1 MPYRVTQEPY
11 RVTQE
16 DILSLGVDAAAVSV
30 EISLSISSFPVCRA
44 VAEAGGA
51 ALSAAIREARFIPV
65 GSAVEVDPGSLP
77 FRHLFAA
84 AAPVWLTGK
93 ANEFL
98 TLRLTYQNLFAA
110 AEKAGCRSLAL
121 PFLSALHYR
130 FPRGEAIKIACSEAA
145 KTELELVFVADT
157 AELFALS
164 QKPYR
169 KPKIVSYVG
178 WYRDH
183 AIFELDDGLFARVD
197 IRPEIT
203 DVTVIPYFEA
213 CYRVGNNPLQPPLPD
228 AEIAR
233 LRRIYEEND
242 W

>member
-1 MPYRVTQEPY
+1 MPY

-51 ALSAAIREARFIPV
+51 ALSAAIRKARFIPV

-130 FPRGEAIKIACSEAA
+130 FPRDEAIKIAFSEAA
-145 KTELELVFVADT
+145 KTELELVCELLEALYTASGDYALRQLKRLRPYLREKGIETVDYGPET
-157 AELFALS
+157 AELFERLPSKQGTATLRPALLYGG
-164 QKPYR
+164 KLLMAGRAAAPM
-169 KPKIVSYVG
+169 
-178 WYRDH
+178 D
-183 AIFELDDGLFARVD
+183 
-197 IRPEIT
+197 
-203 DVTVIPYFEA
+203 
-213 CYRVGNNPLQPPLPD
+213 
-228 AEIAR
+228 
-233 LRRIYEEND
+233 
-242 W
+242 